1 MKKYLDG
8 VLVDLTDDEIDQKNK
23 DISELP
29 SELERELLSLRSI
42 RNSLLQKT
50 DWTASSDL
58 TMSDEM
64 KTYRQ
69 QLRDLPSTASPKLD
83 LDEVLRISNV
93 TWPTKPS

>member
-69 QLRDLPSTASPKLD
+69 ELRDATNGLD
-83 LDEVLRISNV
+83 TVDKVKAYTFPTEVI
-93 TWPTKPS
+93 K

>member
-69 QLRDLPSTASPKLD
+69 ELRDATNGLD
-83 LDEVLRISNV
+83 TVDKVKAYTFPTEVH
-93 TWPTKPS
+93 K

>member
-8 VLVDLTDDEIDQKNK
+8 VLVDLTDDEIEQKNK

-69 QLRDLPSTASPKLD
+69 ELRDATNGLD
-83 LDEVLRISNV
+83 TVDKVKAYTFPTEV
-93 TWPTKPS
+93 TK

>member
-8 VLVDLTDDEIDQKNK
+8 VLVDLSDDEKEQKNK

-69 QLRDLPSTASPKLD
+69 ELRDATNGLD
-83 LDEVLRISNV
+83 TVDKVKAYTFPTEV
-93 TWPTKPS
+93 TK

>member
-8 VLVDLTDDEIDQKNK
+8 VLVDLTDDEIEQKNK

-69 QLRDLPSTASPKLD
+69 ELRDATNGLD
-83 LDEVLRISNV
+83 TVDKVKAYTFPTEVI
-93 TWPTKPS
+93 K

>member
-69 QLRDLPSTASPKLD
+69 ELRDATNGLD
-83 LDEVLRISNV
+83 TVDKVKAYTFPTEVL
-93 TWPTKPS
+93 K

>member
-69 QLRDLPSTASPKLD
+69 QLRDATNGLD
-83 LDEVLRISNV
+83 TVDKVKAYTFPTEVL
-93 TWPTKPS
+93 K